1 MRHNHRSLFAHE
13 FSGESAYKELQEN
26 LLSYSPKEILTD
38 SECLQLNERLDV
50 VRANLI
56 PRLKCYND
64 GAFTVEKATEAIKE
78 QYKTSFTEVFNLKTH
93 KTALRASG
101 ALLSY
106 LNETQKRYLSH
117 LEPIKFIENS
127 EFMSLNVNTRR
138 SLELVS
144 SGRENKRKGASYGCL
159 TTQNWYGRQT
169 FVRLG
174 RASASKSEKDS
185 KTA

>member
-1 MRHNHRSLFAHE
+1 MSFQA
-13 FSGESAYKELQEN
+13 N
-26 LLSYSPKEILTD
+26 LLTRSCRKTCFPILPKEILTD

-106 LNETQKRYLSH
+106 LNETQKGIC
-117 LEPIKFIENS
+117 PISNRLNLLKTANLCRL
-127 EFMSLNVNTRR
+127 MSILAQFGACEQRQ
-138 SLELVS
+138 
-144 SGRENKRKGASYGCL
+144 REQKRKGASYGCL
-159 TTQNWYGRQT
+159 TTQKRVWAAD